1 MENKD
6 SIAIYSRKS
15 KFTGKGESIGNQIE
29 LCRNYIAGKYGQE
42 YLEDGRIC
50 VFEDEGFSGGNTNRP
65 AFRKMMQAAEKR
77 AFKAIV
83 VYRLDRISRNIGDF
97 SNLIQKLS
105 ALDIRFVSISEQFD
119 TVSPMGRAMMYIAS
133 VFAQLERE
141 TIAERIRDNMH
152 ELAKTGRWL
161 GGNTPTGYESEA
173 VNAISLDGKQRS
185 LYQLRLVP
193 SEAETVK
200 QIFALFRE
208 YRSLTRVE
216 SELSMQHVKT
226 KRGNPYTRFAIKG
239 ILQNPVYMIADA
251 EAYRYFSERQSNLYA
266 SEDMFDGK
274 SGMMVYNRTDQV
286 RGRSVKLKPLEEW
299 IVAVGKHEGLVSGKD
314 WVAVQDELER
324 NRDKAYRK
332 PRKNEALLT
341 GLIYCRCGSRM
352 YPKLSKQEMEDGRS
366 AFSYVCREKDVSK
379 GVNCK
384 IRNVSG
390 VLLDDAVVG
399 EIKRLSEDKTLF
411 AKQMERSRKT
421 FLDHQDDFGDKLR
434 ELRAS
439 TAESEKAINGLL
451 DSLASA
457 ETAAVRSRLMQKIQE
472 LSDEI
477 DQKNEKIKELESIM
491 SQPALS
497 QEQFDILRDTVANF
511 AATIDQMR
519 VEQKRQAI
527 KQLVRKVVWDGGNA
541 HIYLFGD
548 PDGEIEYP
556 EPPEPSSSPEESG
569 EDAAADSV
577 TPFCEDSIFHAP

>member
-1 MENKD
+1 MQNKD
-6 SIAIYSRKS
+6 RIAIYSRKS

-29 LCRNYIAGKYGQE
+29 LCRKHIAEKYGKW
-42 YLEDGRIC
+42 YLDDDRIS

-65 AFRKMMQAAEKR
+65 AFQKMMQAAEKR
-77 AFKAIV
+77 EFIAIV

-97 SNLIQKLS
+97 SDLIQKMS

-173 VNAISLDGKQRS
+173 VNAIALDGKQRS

-208 YRSLTRVE
+208 CRSLTKVE
-216 SELSMQHVKT
+216 SELSIRRVKT
-226 KRGNPYTRFAIKG
+226 KRGNPFTRFAIKG

-251 EAYRYFSERQSNLYA
+251 EAYRYFCDRQANLCA
-266 SEDMFDGK
+266 SEELFDGK

-286 RGRSVKLKPLEEW
+286 RGRSVKLKPPEEW
-299 IVAVGKHEGLVSGKD
+299 IVAVGKHEGLVSGRD

-332 PRKNEALLT
+332 PRRNEALLT
-341 GLIYCRCGSRM
+341 GLIYCSCGSRM

-384 IRNVSG
+384 VQNVSG
-390 VLLDDAVVG
+390 VLLDDAVIA
-399 EIKRLSEDKTLF
+399 EIGRLKEDKALF
-411 AKQMERSRKT
+411 AKQMERSKNT
-421 FLDHQDDFGDKLR
+421 FLDHRDEFGNKLR

-439 TAESEKAINGLL
+439 VAESEKAINSLL
-451 DSLASA
+451 DSLVSA
-457 ETAAVRSRLMQKIQE
+457 ETAPVRSRLMQKVQA

-477 DQKNEKIKELESIM
+477 EEKNERIREVEELLT
-491 SQPALS
+491 QQALS
-497 QEQFDILRDTVANF
+497 REELDLLRDAITSF
-511 AATIDQMR
+511 AATVDQMS

-527 KQLVRKVVWDGGNA
+527 RLLIRKVVWDGENA
-541 HIYLFGD
+541 HIFLFGD
-548 PDGEIEYP
+548 PDGEIEY
-556 EPPEPSSSPEESG
+556 SPL
-569 EDAAADSV
+569 
-577 TPFCEDSIFHAP
+577 